1 MASFFDLTRPHLA
14 YYSVPAAFL
23 LALAPH
29 AYASIAAGKS
39 FDLAYPRKTVES
51 AAKDA
56 SQDKQT
62 VLRVQRAEAASANA
76 FETLG
81 MYAGGIA
88 AAAAAGVPAETLSCL
103 SLGYL
108 ASRAAYNVIYVFL
121 QDDRKTAPLRS
132 LTWNVSILIIGTAW
146 VKAGNRAAAALL

>member
-39 FDLAYPRKTVES
+39 YDLAYPRKTVES
-51 AAKDA
+51 AAKDT

-76 FETLG
+76 FETLS
-81 MYAGGIA
+81 Y
-88 AAAAAGVPAETLSCL
+88 L

-108 ASRAAYNVIYVFL
+108 ASRAVYNVIYVFL
-121 QDDRKTAPLRS
+121 QDNRKIAPLRS
-132 LTWNVSILIIGTAW
+132 LTWNVSTFIIITAW
-146 VKAGNRAAAALL
+146 VKAGNRAAAALS